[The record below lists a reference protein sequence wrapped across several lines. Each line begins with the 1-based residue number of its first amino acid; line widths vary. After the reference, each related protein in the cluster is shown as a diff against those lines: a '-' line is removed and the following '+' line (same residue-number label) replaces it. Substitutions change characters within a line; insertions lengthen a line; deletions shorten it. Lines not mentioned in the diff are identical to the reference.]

1 MTRLNLSEL
10 AARSAAAGVG
20 VSGFVSRQ
28 QADAV
33 ALKELQDWLLGQC
46 ESQYFLH
53 YLRGGL
59 QHWSRRWEYPY
70 VLSQVAR
77 WISSRA
83 DPAAPCTLFDNAC
96 GVNAT
101 AYLLATAGHHLIG
114 TDLGDQPSAEGDLP
128 SSAWS
133 HPDLAA
139 VGGSLHFQTA
149 DSLALPFPDAH
160 FDGSYS
166 ISSLEHMPDPIQAVR
181 EMIRVTRPG
190 GLVTF
195 TMDVAPCP
203 SAVADESQVNRS
215 NFADLQALLASSTD
229 FFSPPCFMIPD
240 DALSWRQDC
249 RRSSGL
255 RAAAGQLRR
264 RLVGQPETPDFHVF
278 GGAYIK
284 RS

>member
-1 MTRLNLSEL
+1 MIGL
-10 AARSAAAGVG
+10 AGLG
-20 VSGFVSRQ
+20 VSGFVSKQ

-33 ALKELQDWLLGQC
+33 ALEELRSWLLGQC
-46 ESQYFLH
+46 GSPYFLH
-53 YLRGGL
+53 YLEEGL
-59 QHWSRRWEYPY
+59 RHWSRRWEYPY
-70 VLSQVAR
+70 VLSQVAS

-83 DPAAPCTLFDNAC
+83 DLAAPCSLFDNAC

-101 AYLLATAGHHLIG
+101 AYLLATAGHYLIG

-128 SSAWS
+128 SKAWG

-139 VGGSLHFQTA
+139 VAGSLHFQTA
-149 DSLALPFPDAH
+149 DSLSLPFPDAH

-166 ISSLEHMPDPIQAVR
+166 ISSLEHMPDPVQAVR
-181 EMIRVTRPG
+181 EMIRVTKPG

-203 SAVADESQVNRS
+203 SAVANESQVNRS
-215 NFADLQALLASSTD
+215 NFAVLQDLLASSTD
-229 FFSPPCFMIPD
+229 FFSPLCFVIPD
-240 DALSWRQDC
+240 DALSWLRDC
-249 RRSSGL
+249 RQSAGL

-264 RLVGQPETPDFHVF
+264 RLVGQHETPDFYVF

-284 RS
+284 R